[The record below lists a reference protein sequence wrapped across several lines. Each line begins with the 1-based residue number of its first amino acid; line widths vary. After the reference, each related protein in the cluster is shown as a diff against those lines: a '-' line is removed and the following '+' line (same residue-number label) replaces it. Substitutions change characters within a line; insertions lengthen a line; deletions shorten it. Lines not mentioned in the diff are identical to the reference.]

1 MSTTLDNHDM
11 AATALPTAADIA
23 ALRAHPRFAEAL
35 ATVLRDVVAV
45 HRNNPLINKVLN
57 DRGRV
62 VFGMLA
68 IYLHFGRDT
77 GGLTASAM
85 KALCVE
91 TGLCSPGRAT
101 AMLSLM
107 RFAGYV
113 APAQHPLDRRIR
125 LLAPT
130 ARLIDDHQRRMTAQ
144 LTALAPLMRE
154 GEAGLAHLGERDFTP
169 RLAVY
174 FGEAFRAGYRIL
186 DAAPELIELAD
197 RNAGI
202 IILMSIFLAADA
214 DDTMPPTRPVTIS
227 ISALAKRCEVS
238 RPHIQKFLRDAAAG
252 GFIAIDPA
260 EPQRATVRPRLADAM
275 QNFVANVLLFVAY
288 TVRMALKDAAG
299 KTYGAVGAPGRPP
312 SVASES
318 GAA

>member
-1 MSTTLDNHDM
+1 MSTVSDQQKT
-11 AATALPTAADIA
+11 AAGPPTAAAIA
-23 ALRAHPRFAEAL
+23 ALRAHPRFTAAF
-35 ATVLRDVVAV
+35 AAVLRDVVAV

-68 IYLHFGRDT
+68 MYLHFGRDT

-130 ARLIDDHQRRMTAQ
+130 DRLIEDHRRRMAAQ
-144 LTALAPLMRE
+144 LTALAALMPE
-154 GEAGLAHLGERDFTP
+154 GEAGLAHLGEPYFVAEM
-169 RLAVY
+169 AVY
-174 FGEAFRAGYRIL
+174 FGEAFRAGFRLL
-186 DAAPELIELAD
+186 DAAPELAELAD

-202 IILMSIFLAADA
+202 IILMSLLLAADA

-227 ISALAKRCEVS
+227 ISALAKRHGVS
-238 RPHIQKFLRDAAAG
+238 RPHIQKFLRDAAVS

-260 EPQRATVRPRLADAM
+260 EPQCVTVLPRFADAM

-288 TVRMALKDAAG
+288 TVRMALERIGGRGAAG
-299 KTYGAVGAPGRPP
+299 NVRGR
-312 SVASES
+312 
-318 GAA
+318 